1 MLLLCLILLPL
12 TLFPGSSAGISF
24 YTTIWTLYRTEYLFA
39 RWSLFTV
46 CLNVWLYFSIRTKYK
61 VLKNKIFYIN
71 IDLQN
76 IWKAFI
82 HLKVQR
88 KMWGGNCFLPPANW
102 CNKHAGN
109 WKKNTICSFRN
120 FINYYKLLLKT
131 FFGKWSRL
139 KVFLQA
145 LKMYDASAKVLV
157 DKDDQCIILRYWLLM
172 WLMTW
177 WQFYWS

>member
-1 MLLLCLILLPL
+1 MLRLRLILLPL

-24 YTTIWTLYRTEYLFA
+24 YTSIWILYCTEYLFA

-88 KMWGGNCFLPPANW
+88 KMWRGDCFLPPANR
-102 CNKHAGN
+102 CCKHAGN
-109 WKKNTICSFRN
+109 WRKKIF
-120 FINYYKLLLKT
+120 
-131 FFGKWSRL
+131 
-139 KVFLQA
+139 VFLCSKYR
-145 LKMYDASAKVLV
+145 LRLLN
-157 DKDDQCIILRYWLLM
+157 ILIMFLCSKHILWSM
-172 WLMTW
+172 NIF
-177 WQFYWS
+177 WQMGKA